1 MPRNGEPAR
10 RRLQQ
15 AALELFCE
23 RGYEQTTTSAIAARA
38 GVTERT
44 FFRHFP
50 DKREVLFDGQ
60 ITLKEALTSA
70 IAKAPETL
78 QPLEILYWA
87 FRSVEQVLEDNRPF
101 SVPRQLVIA
110 KTPALQERELAKE
123 AALTE
128 AVILALRQ
136 RGVDARLA
144 TLAAQTGWAAFHY
157 AVVCWFTDPSCQLRA
172 HLDNAFDELCKLLL
186 PFTATEA
193 RHSQQENSN
202 RVDAQDLEA
211 KKNDN
216 SHLIPCT
223 NQRKPLKRG

>member
-15 AALELFCE
+15 AALELFSE
-23 RGYEQTTTSAIAARA
+23 RGYDQTTASEIAAHA

-60 ITLKEALTSA
+60 IKLRSALTSA
-70 IAKAPETL
+70 IAEAPGAL

-87 FRSVEQVLEDNRPF
+87 FRSVEQILEDNRPF
-101 SVPRQLVIA
+101 SVPRQQVIA
-110 KTPALQERELAKE
+110 DTPALQEREMAKE

-128 AVILALRQ
+128 DLVVALCR
-136 RGVDARLA
+136 RGVDERKA

-157 AVVCWFTDPSCQLRA
+157 AVVSWFADPSCQLKA
-172 HLDNAFDELCKLLL
+172 HLDNAFDELYRLSSPL
-186 PFTATEA
+186 AVTEA
-193 RHSQQENSN
+193 RRSQQENVSE
-202 RVDAQDLEA
+202 RDMQEL
-211 KKNDN
+211 
-216 SHLIPCT
+216 
-223 NQRKPLKRG
+223 